1 MILVM
6 QLPEIVAMLLN
17 KVAIILIIIQLCNTI
32 SLWFSS
38 ANGLTESKR
47 KLKDKKSIYQSILY
61 LVMHNAQNIII
72 IDTSYILL
80 RLCLQIQGKFTQLV
94 ERGKKNKKKQS
105 QTQKSSC
112 VHHPDD
118 LCVAPMCHSAY
129 SSLN

>member
-38 ANGLTESKR
+38 ANELTESKR

-94 ERGKKNKKKQS
+94 ERGKKNKK
-105 QTQKSSC
+105 
-112 VHHPDD
+112 
-118 LCVAPMCHSAY
+118 
-129 SSLN
+129 SSLKPKRVVVCITPMTFVSRQCVIQLIAA